1 MSVSQENDFCA
12 RSQAT
17 AAFVLARIIECEV
30 KWQWTP
36 AFLQSCRRTAD
47 VLVPILK
54 QPVAGM
60 SILMSGECWGLAR
73 ELDGF
78 NVWLTVSHAVEFA
91 VVSSSTGSQSPQTP
105 QQREGVCCFSRLSWT
120 SPRSGSRRK
129 LIDDV
134 FLLMFS
140 TGGRSKSGQFI
151 FGKSTVLS
159 DKNP

>member
-1 MSVSQENDFCA
+1 MSVSQENVFCS

-17 AAFVLARIIECEV
+17 TAFLLARIIERDV
-30 KWQWTP
+30 KRLWFS
-36 AFLQSCRRTAD
+36 AFFKPCRRTAD
-47 VLVPILK
+47 VLGPLLK
-54 QPVAGM
+54 QQVAGM

-91 VVSSSTGSQSPQTP
+91 VLSSSTGSTSPQTP
-105 QQREGVCCFSRLSWT
+105 QQREGVCLFLRLSWT

-140 TGGRSKSGQFI
+140 FGGRSKRGLII
-151 FGKSTVLS
+151 FGKTAEFS